1 MAILILIKLS
11 LFRIHIACASGG
23 VKIIICPTGQ
33 ENLKSFSWAW
43 RREINITLRTVLK
56 SNAWGCSDWMVC
68 HWEGVTQAGEMHVLS
83 RGMFYLYSLSSQV
96 LPCCPFLSFWKQS
109 LLPSCPKKA
118 RRVSQARLMII
129 VICHSAPIK
138 VLHWSWEDTKLL
150 FVCLFFSLVPKL
162 ERMCSEQLV
171 NTDSSCNLPSQL
183 HPKVA
188 LSKNKAK
195 TEESRNER
203 WGETYAAALVSQV
216 YC

>member
-11 LFRIHIACASGG
+11 LFRIHIACASG
-23 VKIIICPTGQ
+23 VKIIICPIGQ
-33 ENLKSFSWAW
+33 ENLKSFSLAR

-56 SNAWGCSDWMVC
+56 SNAWGCSDWLVC
-68 HWEGVTQAGEMHVLS
+68 PWEGVTQAGEMHVLS

-96 LPCCPFLSFWKQS
+96 PPCCPFLSFWKQT
-109 LLPSCPKKA
+109 LLPSCPQKSKKSIPGKA
-118 RRVSQARLMII
+118 ND
-129 VICHSAPIK
+129 HSDLPLCFHQSPSLELGRYKA
-138 VLHWSWEDTKLL
+138 

-171 NTDSSCNLPSQL
+171 NTDSSHNSPSQL

-203 WGETYAAALVSQV
+203 
-216 YC
+216 